1 MKIII
6 LGAGQVG
13 TSAAEMLAIEN
24 YEITLVDT
32 QAEHLRALQDRL
44 DIRTVVGSAS
54 YPSILQ
60 QAGADDADVVLAVTD
75 RDEINMVACRICRT
89 MFSTPTTIARIRSRD
104 YLRTPEIF
112 GDKGFSVDVR
122 ISPESIVTERISRM
136 IEHPGAIQVLDFAD
150 GEIQLVGVR
159 AFHDGPLVGQ
169 RLKELR
175 RHIPDINTRVAA
187 VFRQGRS
194 IIPSGDTIIEPDDEV
209 FFIAPRSQIRPVMSE
224 LRQLGKSG
232 SKIMLVGA
240 GNIGFRLALFLENKG
255 YVVKLI
261 ERDPVRAARVSEELQ
276 ETIVLV
282 GDAADEELLRQ
293 ENIDTVDVFCSL
305 TDNDEVNILSAMLAK
320 RLGAKRVMPL
330 VNRTAYIDLLDEGM
344 LDMTISPKVE
354 TVGVLLTHVR
364 RGDMVSVHA
373 LRRGAAEAIEVV
385 VHGDKNTSQVVGKSL
400 REIRLPPGAA
410 FGAVYR
416 DEEVLVARMDLVLE
430 SEDHIILFLID
441 KQYIRDVEK
450 LFQVSALFI

>member
-1 MKIII
+1 
-6 LGAGQVG
+6 
-13 TSAAEMLAIEN
+13 
-24 YEITLVDT
+24 
-32 QAEHLRALQDRL
+32 
-44 DIRTVVGSAS
+44 
-54 YPSILQ
+54 
-60 QAGADDADVVLAVTD
+60 
-75 RDEINMVACRICRT
+75 
-89 MFSTPTTIARIRSRD
+89 
-104 YLRTPEIF
+104 
-112 GDKGFSVDVR
+112 
-122 ISPESIVTERISRM
+122 
-136 IEHPGAIQVLDFAD
+136 
-150 GEIQLVGVR
+150 
-159 AFHDGPLVGQ
+159 
-169 RLKELR
+169 
-175 RHIPDINTRVAA
+175 
-187 VFRQGRS
+187 
-194 IIPSGDTIIEPDDEV
+194 
-209 FFIAPRSQIRPVMSE
+209 MSE

-330 VNRTAYIDLLDEGM
+330 VNRTAYNNLLDEGM
-344 LDMTISPKVE
+344 LDMTVSPKVE

-430 SEDHIILFLID
+430 SEDHIILFLVD
-441 KQYIRDVEK
+441 KRYIRDVEK